1 MQVGMPSGWL
11 RACAAVLAPAAL
23 VAGLVIAGAQ
33 PAAADVSVS
42 SGSMTL
48 TVSQATG
55 LPETGG
61 TVTVSGR
68 GYDTEKGIY
77 VAVCV
82 DTGPGNVPTP
92 CLGGMDMSGSAGGSA
107 WISSNPPGYGQGL
120 AKPFGPGGTFQVTL
134 SVVAVDPVTGNDC
147 RVLRCAVV
155 TRADHTRSDD
165 RSSDVRVPIVFG
177 KSAASTKTT
186 TKAGTSKAA
195 TTKAATTTSKAT
207 TSPATTAES
216 TTSTPAPAT
225 SAPLERTPSAGIGA
239 ESSAADRATTPAS
252 APSGSVAPA
261 DSPAAGPASGLGTA
275 SDQVR
280 PAAAT
285 ANGSG
290 SGGGWVVWT
299 VVIVAV
305 VLAAGVFVLVRRR
318 AAR

>member
-1 MQVGMPSGWL
+1 MQVAMPSGWL

-48 TVSQATG
+48 TVSQAAG

-92 CLGGMDMSGSAGGSA
+92 CLGGMDMSGTAGGSA

-134 SVVAVDPVTGNDC
+134 SVVAVDPVTGTDC

-155 TRADHTRSDD
+155 TRADHTRGGD

-177 KSAASTKTT
+177 NSAVSTNTT
-186 TKAGTSKAA
+186 TKAP
-195 TTKAATTTSKAT
+195 TSKAT
-207 TSPATTAES
+207 TSKVATSKATTSSATTAES
-216 TTSTPAPAT
+216 TTSTQVVAT
-225 SAPLERTPSAGIGA
+225 SAPVERSTTTGVGA
-239 ESSAADRATTPAS
+239 ESSAADRVTTQAA

-285 ANGSG
+285 ASGSG
-290 SGGGWVVWT
+290 SGGWIVWA

-305 VLAAGVFVLVRRR
+305 VLAGGVFVLVRRR